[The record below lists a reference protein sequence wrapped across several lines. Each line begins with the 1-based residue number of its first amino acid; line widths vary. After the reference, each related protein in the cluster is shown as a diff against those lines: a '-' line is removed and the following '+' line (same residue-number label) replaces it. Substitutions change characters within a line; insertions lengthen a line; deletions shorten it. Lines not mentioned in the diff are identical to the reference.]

1 MDGLPVVWIAE
12 RMVTIR
18 LLKSGRDL
26 LMWSKSFGAHHTIM
40 RMVEEGLEVISLTG
54 VSLAVLAS
62 FSLSSSVSAIATFSL
77 SSLVSAIGST
87 AESVDGVVAT
97 CAANLFTANCLGIF
111 AQCSSISFTVILA
124 RCGQFER
131 KLFLM
136 MSVART
142 IEAQVLIDFCISF
155 LVRTKVTEETEVLVI
170 PRFLSN
176 TAEIVTRINE
186 LLNIIVTLR
195 ITRR

>member
-1 MDGLPVVWIAE
+1 
-12 RMVTIR
+12 
-18 LLKSGRDL
+18 
-26 LMWSKSFGAHHTIM
+26 
-40 RMVEEGLEVISLTG
+40 
-54 VSLAVLAS
+54 
-62 FSLSSSVSAIATFSL
+62 
-77 SSLVSAIGST
+77 
-87 AESVDGVVAT
+87 
-97 CAANLFTANCLGIF
+97 
-111 AQCSSISFTVILA
+111 
-124 RCGQFER
+124 
-131 KLFLM
+131 M